1 MQANANADTAERLG
15 RRRARMMIP
24 LAFMFFMQQAA
35 FFSNPPDHRVVSLVR
50 LGGWTAL
57 ALVILAGLVTGGFWM
72 KPKAVRELM
81 EDEITRAHRAQA
93 LSLGFALSM
102 LTGIALFVLQVF
114 VPMDALE
121 VIHAMLSAGV
131 GAALVR
137 FSILERRVYKLG

>member
-1 MQANANADTAERLG
+1 VSDLVETADRLS

-24 LAFMFFMQQAA
+24 LALMFFLQQAA

-81 EDEITRAHRAQA
+81 DDEITRAHRAQA
-93 LSLGFALSM
+93 LSLGFTLAM
-102 LTGIALFVLQVF
+102 LTGVALFALQVF
-114 VPMDALE
+114 VPLDAPE
-121 VIHAMLSAGV
+121 VIHLILSVGI
-131 GAALVR
+131 GAALIR
-137 FSILERRVYKLG
+137 FSILERRAHELG

>member
-1 MQANANADTAERLG
+1 MSDLVETADRLS

-24 LAFMFFMQQAA
+24 LALMFFLQQAA

-81 EDEITRAHRAQA
+81 DDEITRAHRAQA
-93 LSLGFALSM
+93 LSLGFTLAM
-102 LTGIALFVLQVF
+102 LTGVALFALQVF
-114 VPMDALE
+114 VPLDAPE
-121 VIHAMLSAGV
+121 VIHLILSVGI
-131 GAALVR
+131 GAALIR
-137 FSILERRVYKLG
+137 FSILERRAHELG

>member
-1 MQANANADTAERLG
+1 M
-15 RRRARMMIP
+15 
-24 LAFMFFMQQAA
+24 
-35 FFSNPPDHRVVSLVR
+35 VSLVR

-114 VPMDALE
+114 VPMDAPE
-121 VIHAMLSAGV
+121 VIHAMLSAGG

-137 FSILERRVYKLG
+137 FSILERRAHGLG

>member
-1 MQANANADTAERLG
+1 MSDLVETADRLS

-24 LAFMFFMQQAA
+24 LAFFFFMQQAA
-35 FFSNPPDHRVVSLVR
+35 FFSNPPDHRAVSLVR

-81 EDEITRAHRAQA
+81 EDEITKAHRAQA

-114 VPMDALE
+114 VPMDARE
-121 VIHAMLSAGV
+121 VIHAMLSVGM

-137 FSILERRVYKLG
+137 FSILERRAHGLG

>member
-1 MQANANADTAERLG
+1 MSDLIETADRLS

-57 ALVILAGLVTGGFWM
+57 ALVILGGLVNGGFWM

-81 EDEITRAHRAQA
+81 EDEITKANRAQA

-102 LTGIALFVLQVF
+102 LTGIALFGLQVF
-114 VPMDALE
+114 VPMDAPE
-121 VIHAMLSAGV
+121 VIHAMLSVGM
-131 GAALVR
+131 GAALGR
-137 FSILERRVYKLG
+137 FSILERRAHGLG